1 MAGECFRR
9 GEAWPPASP
18 LLCPLRASTQDNTLV
33 SGVCCDGY
41 PARSTTS
48 TPGTTPSSSLALEPV
63 QGHPG
68 RYPGMVVQNRLEHG
82 QQGHVAGALQ
92 ERRQRLVEASL

>member
-1 MAGECFRR
+1 MGGSRRSVYSLASTGVHGWIVFQEGRGMASCL
-9 GEAWPPASP
+9 AS

-33 SGVCCDGY
+33 SGVCYDGY

-48 TPGTTPSSSLALEPV
+48 TPGTMPSSSLALEPV

-82 QQGHVAGALQ
+82 Q
-92 ERRQRLVEASL
+92 